1 MSMSRGCLFSFAL
14 FFLSLLAI
22 PVEGTS
28 DPAVLLRSIAE
39 SRLDPGR
46 AVSIEKVALNVGPAT
61 IHLEDGVLVPVVA
74 EGVGLVEV
82 VFLGQGRIEM
92 EAPDPIE
99 AGQLELFTGASRLD
113 QRFEAAVLVAGSGA
127 DVDALLEQPALPP
140 DASLRQR
147 ADTLWTA
154 WRESRERE
162 IFHVD
167 RSLLL
172 DALRDPLSDGFFGA
186 WLRSEDLGD
195 FVYFVEPDDPE
206 QVRLGQFIPLDLTER
221 ERRRKER
228 TIRSEQAEGRAL
240 GVEVD
245 DLGTF
250 NTWVSATLR
259 SSSGDPTPGSPAFKP
274 TRYTLE
280 TRLTQP
286 GLRLS
291 GKARIDFDPVV
302 RGSRV
307 VGLSLPG
314 DFQVER
320 ATDAQGC
327 PLFFRREEDDLTVI
341 LPQAPADGEAVAV
354 TVEYAGNPVAKDW
367 NLTALL
373 ETERWYPRIA
383 LMDRATYDATFHW
396 PGDFDL
402 VASGRRVD
410 GGQEAGGTR
419 WERRVLDIPSR
430 GFSFEIGHFDLQT
443 ARTGHIQVTFAFGP
457 GANLTSR
464 GARQEVMTAFTD
476 ALGFFEETFGPY
488 PLDELTVSTVPRGIS
503 QGLLGFVTISDL
515 YLSRDRG
522 IWNRY
527 FGVRDRRLVIAHEV
541 SHQWWGGVVGWASD
555 RDQWIGEALA
565 EYSAS
570 LYGRKRLRG
579 ELSGVESTAGW
590 QQELARLLKTGRSIE
605 SLGPVVLGRRLD
617 SSLSGDAYRL
627 IAYKKGAVIV
637 DMLAGLVG
645 EGKLPQALRHVAQMS
660 AGKRISTR
668 DLLALLEQVTA
679 AELDGFAERFIYGT
693 GLPRSLYSYRWE
705 RQGEAW
711 VIKGTISQLPPHYRR
726 FKVVRTA
733 RGTFDVPGEAIPQAD
748 VRRSAVVVPLE
759 IEVFDPAQKP
769 GTGRE
774 GANRIVRASAQLRGI
789 SGSFSLPVAYEPKAL
804 WLDREGKVFGLFL
817 DASRH
822 PKQAAYLQARAA
834 ADAGRL
840 EEANELFVQAR
851 AMDDEPPPE
860 PPPGRTIRWK
870 DIQKARRHFNA
881 DIESA
886 RALLLMDMDR
896 DAEAEEVLG
905 RVHEVFWNDAQN
917 AVRLDGMKA
926 RLAIRQGRYDRAW
939 ELLRQVDRQNEMT
952 AQDQALLAIAARE
965 TGRTEEFLEARK
977 KALRMGVDVSELK
990 GR

>member
-1 MSMSRGCLFSFAL
+1 MSMSRGCFSSLAL
-14 FFLSLLAI
+14 LLLSLLAI
-22 PVEGTS
+22 PVEGSS
-28 DPAVLLRSIAE
+28 DPAVLLSSIVE
-39 SRLDPGR
+39 PRLDPDR
-46 AVSIEKVALNVGPAT
+46 AVSIEKVELNVGPAT
-61 IHLEDGVLVPVVA
+61 LHLEAGVLVPVVA
-74 EGVGLVEV
+74 EGVGPVEL

-92 EAPDPIE
+92 EAPDKIE
-99 AGQLELFTGASRLD
+99 AGQLELFTGAPRLD
-113 QRFEAAVLVAGSGA
+113 QSFEGAVLVSGSGV
-127 DVDALLEQPALPP
+127 DVDALLERPALPP

-154 WRESRERE
+154 WRKSRERE

-172 DALRDPLSDGFFGA
+172 DALRDPVGDGFFGA

-195 FVYFVEPDDPE
+195 FVYFVEPGDPE
-206 QVRLGQFIPLDLTER
+206 QVRLGQFIVLDLTER

-228 TIRSEQAEGRAL
+228 AIRSEQREGRAL

-250 NTWVSATLR
+250 NTWALAALR

-291 GKARIDFDPVV
+291 GKARIDFETMV

-320 ATDAQGC
+320 VTDAQGR

-410 GGQEAGGTR
+410 GGQEADGTR

-464 GARQEVMTAFTD
+464 ASKQEVMNAVTD
-476 ALGFFEETFGPY
+476 ALAFFEETFGPY

-527 FGVRDRRLVIAHEV
+527 FGVEDRRLVIAHEV
-541 SHQWWGGVVGWASD
+541 AHQWWGGLLGWASY

-570 LYGRKRLRG
+570 LYGTKRLRG
-579 ELSGVESTAGW
+579 ELSGVDSTASW
-590 QQELARLLKTGRSIE
+590 RQELARLLRIGRPVE
-605 SLGPVVLGRRLD
+605 SLGPIVLGRRLD

-645 EGKLPQALRHVAQMS
+645 EEKLPQALRQVAQMS

-679 AELDGFAERFIYGT
+679 AELEGFAERFIYGT
-693 GLPRSLYSYRWE
+693 GLPRVLYSYRWE

-711 VIKGTISQLPPHYRR
+711 VIKGTINQLPPHYRR
-726 FKVVRTA
+726 FKVARTA
-733 RGTFDVPGEAIPQAD
+733 RGTFDVPGEAVPQAD

-774 GANRIVRASAQLRGI
+774 GANRIVRANFQLRGV

-804 WLDREGKVFGLFL
+804 WLDREGQVFGLFF
-817 DASRH
+817 DASRY

-860 PPPGRTIRWK
+860 APPGRTIRWK

-881 DIESA
+881 DIEGA

-905 RVHEVFWNDAQN
+905 RVRQVLWNDAQGSI
-917 AVRLDGMKA
+917 RLDRMQA
-926 RLAIRQGRYDRAW
+926 RLAVRQGHYDRAW
-939 ELLRQVDRQNEMT
+939 ELLRKIERLEGVT
-952 AQDQALLAIAARE
+952 AQEQALLAIAARE
-965 TGRTEEFLEARK
+965 TGHMEEFLEARRR
-977 KALRMGVDVSELK
+977 ALRMGVEVGPAAK
-990 GR
+990 